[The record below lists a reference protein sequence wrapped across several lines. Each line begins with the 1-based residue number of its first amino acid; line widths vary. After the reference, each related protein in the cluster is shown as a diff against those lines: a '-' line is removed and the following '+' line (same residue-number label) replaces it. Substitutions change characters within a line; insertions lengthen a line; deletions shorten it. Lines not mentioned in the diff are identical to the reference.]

1 MLNYVTTVLVS
12 NKTYSNAGDTLFIPS
27 GGNNYKPST
36 SDAGKFIIM
45 NCDANVGSNDLY
57 NVTAANALNVNTI
70 KVGYITNKS
79 MTLRKPDGTSVQEPI
94 IKWTNQIKA
103 ADIKSYNTRSYAPDS
118 EDTEYIDFGNM
129 TAIVGNGNSA
139 AAGKRI
145 IVRLTYKD
153 MPHRFRKWTESYEYV
168 TQAGDTKAMI
178 VSNIANMINR
188 EWKRAR
194 VEVKVGSINTTSASN
209 NGVLVDNGTT
219 KYFHTDSNFGTAT
232 PTTGTVLQ
240 IVALP
245 YDDDNAVET
254 LNVANKVRFN
264 ANIYWTDPQA
274 DGWESKNKFFPQ
286 GVKMIKVPGKT
297 YEASAKLVRDREAWA
312 MGYLGILNHG
322 EGTWPIIK
330 PDMETQLDKHYNA
343 LTLEFENMYRA
354 ADDIQRKTK
363 QVLEV
368 YAVYTAELKAVLD
381 SFVGGEAATDA
392 TQTAA
397 IADMNNENKSGSLA
411 NRVKA
416 LETAVA
422 AL

>member
-12 NKTYSNAGDTLFIPS
+12 NKAYSNAGDTLFVPAA
-27 GGNNYKPST
+27 GNNYKPST

-45 NCDANVGSNDLY
+45 NCDPNIASNKLYDVSASNAGSIQ
-57 NVTAANALNVNTI
+57 TI

-94 IKWTNQIKA
+94 IKWTNQIKG
-103 ADIKSYNTRSYAPDS
+103 ADIKSYNYSAYAA
-118 EDTEYIDFGNM
+118 DTEDAVKINFRSLS
-129 TAIVGNGNSA
+129 SA
-139 AAGKRI
+139 VLTEYAKGGKRI
-145 IVRLTYKD
+145 IVKLTYKD

-168 TQAGDTKAMI
+168 TKAGDTVNSI
-178 VSNIANMINR
+178 VRAIVNMINK

-194 VEVKVGSINTTSASN
+194 IVAS
-209 NGVLVDNGTT
+209 L
-219 KYFHTDSNFGTAT
+219 GTASAGANAGDPDT
-232 PTTGTVLQ
+232 IAATASGSENAANTIILT
-240 IVALP
+240 AMP
-245 YDDDNAVET
+245 YDDDNAVDT
-254 LNVANKVRFN
+254 LNVANKVRFS

-286 GVKMIKVPGKT
+286 GVEMTKVPGSQFK
-297 YEASAKLVRDREAWA
+297 ASAKLVRDREAWA
-312 MGYLGILNHG
+312 MGYLGILNRG

-368 YAVYTAELKAVLD
+368 YAVAATEIKAVLD
-381 SFVGGEAATDA
+381 AFVAG
-392 TQTAA
+392 TQQDE
-397 IADMNNENKSGSLA
+397 IVD
-411 NRVKA
+411 
-416 LETAVA
+416 
-422 AL
+422 

>member
-12 NKTYSNAGDTLFIPS
+12 NKTYSNAGDTLFVPAA
-27 GGNNYKPST
+27 GNNYKPST

-45 NCDANVGSNDLY
+45 NCDPNIASNKLYDVSASNAGSIQ
-57 NVTAANALNVNTI
+57 TI

-94 IKWTNQIKA
+94 IKWTNQIKG
-103 ADIKSYNTRSYAPDS
+103 ADIKSYNYSAYAA
-118 EDTEYIDFGNM
+118 DTEDAVKINFRSLS
-129 TAIVGNGNSA
+129 SA
-139 AAGKRI
+139 VLTEYAKGGKRI
-145 IVRLTYKD
+145 IVKLTYKD

-168 TQAGDTKAMI
+168 TKAGDTVNSI
-178 VSNIANMINR
+178 VRAIVNMINK

-194 VEVKVGSINTTSASN
+194 IVAS
-209 NGVLVDNGTT
+209 L
-219 KYFHTDSNFGTAT
+219 GTASAGANAGDPDT
-232 PTTGTVLQ
+232 IAATASGSENAANTIILT
-240 IVALP
+240 AMP
-245 YDDDNAVET
+245 YDDDNAVDT

-286 GVKMIKVPGKT
+286 GVEMIKVPGSQFK
-297 YEASAKLVRDREAWA
+297 ASAKLVRDREAWA
-312 MGYLGILNHG
+312 MGYLGILNRG

-368 YAVYTAELKAVLD
+368 YAVAATEIKAVLD
-381 SFVGGEAATDA
+381 AFVAG
-392 TQTAA
+392 TQQDE
-397 IADMNNENKSGSLA
+397 IVD
-411 NRVKA
+411 
-416 LETAVA
+416 
-422 AL
+422 